1 METPDSRVQLVQA
14 ASAQLRQ
21 YLHTLPPEAWGRPSA
36 CHHWEVGDVVGHLI
50 LAAEFYLGAISRGLQ
65 GDTSPPAG
73 FPPAGTAN
81 AASWSVLFDPMSVA
95 RRESLGDQLLATFTA
110 TSDQLHQLLTEC
122 GPQHWETLCYHAA
135 SLLPVRAFVDLR
147 LTELVMHG
155 WDIHSRFE
163 PEAHLAPESLP
174 AFLELMTGVFRW
186 AFWPGPRRSAPVRYR
201 FEVTGPI
208 PLKTDIVVEGDQA
221 RLEPTEAAQANVT
234 FRCATEPFVLLFYGR
249 LPLPQAI
256 AAGRITAAGELDLI
270 PVFAQWF
277 RGV

>member
-21 YLHTLPPEAWGRPSA
+21 YLHTLPPESWRRPSA
-36 CHHWEVGDVVGHLI
+36 CHHWEVRDVVGYLI
-50 LAAEFYLGAISRGLQ
+50 LAAEFYLDVISRGLQ

-81 AASWSVLFDPMSVA
+81 AASWSTLFDPMSVA
-95 RRESLGDQLLATFTA
+95 RRENLGDQLLATFTA
-110 TSDQLHQLLTEC
+110 TSDQLHQLLAQC
-122 GPQHWETLCYHAA
+122 RPQDWETLCYHAA
-135 SLLPVRAFVDLR
+135 SLLPVRAFADLW
-147 LTELVMHG
+147 LAEVVMHG
-155 WDIHSRFE
+155 WDIRSRFE
-163 PEAHLAPESLP
+163 PEVHLAPESLP
-174 AFLELMTGVFRW
+174 AFLELITGVLQW
-186 AFWPGPRRSAPVRYR
+186 AFWPGTRRSTPTRYR

-221 RLEPTEAAQANVT
+221 RLEPAEAAQANVT
-234 FRCATEPFVLLFYGR
+234 FHCATEPFVLLLYGR
-249 LPLPQAI
+249 LTLPHAI
-256 AAGRITAAGELDLI
+256 AVGHMAAEGEMDLI

>member
-1 METPDSRVQLVQA
+1 METPDSRVKLAQA
-14 ASAQLRQ
+14 VSAQLRQ
-21 YLHTLPPEAWGRPSA
+21 YLHTLPPEAWRRPSA
-36 CHHWEVGDVVGHLI
+36 CHHWEVRDVVGHLI
-50 LAAEFYLGAISRGLQ
+50 LAAELYLGVISRGLQ

-81 AASWSVLFDPMSVA
+81 AASWSALFDPMSVA
-95 RRESLGDQLLATFTA
+95 RRESLGDQLLATFTT
-110 TSDQLHQLLTEC
+110 TSDQLHQLLAGC
-122 GPQHWETLCYHAA
+122 GPPDWETLCYHSA
-135 SLLPVRAFVDLR
+135 SLLPVRTFVDLR

-155 WDIHSRFE
+155 WDIRSQFE
-163 PEAHLAPESLP
+163 PEVHLAPESLP

-186 AFWPGPRRSAPVRYR
+186 AFWPGTRRPAPVRYR

-221 RLEPTEAAQANVT
+221 HLEPVEAAQANVT
-234 FRCATEPFVLLFYGR
+234 FHCATEPFILLLYGR
-249 LPLPQAI
+249 LALPQAI
-256 AAGRITAAGELDLI
+256 AAGRIAAEGDTELI

>member
-1 METPDSRVQLVQA
+1 METPDNRVKLVQA
-14 ASAQLRQ
+14 ASAQLGQ
-21 YLHTLPPEAWGRPSA
+21 YLHALPPASWRRPSA
-36 CHHWEVGDVVGHLI
+36 CQHWEVRDVVGHLI
-50 LAAEFYLGAISRGLQ
+50 LGAELYLGVISRGLQ

-81 AASWSVLFDPMSVA
+81 AASWSALFDPMSIA

-110 TSDQLHQLLTEC
+110 TSDQLHQLLAEC
-122 GPQHWETLCYHAA
+122 GPSDWETLCYHPA
-135 SLLPVRAFVDLR
+135 SLLPVRMVVDLR

-155 WDIHSRFE
+155 WDIRSRFE

-174 AFLELMTGVFRW
+174 AFLALMTGAFRW
-186 AFWPGPRRSAPVRYR
+186 AFWPGARRSAPVRYR

-221 RLEPTEAAQANVT
+221 RLEPVEAAQANVT
-234 FRCATEPFVLLFYGR
+234 FRCATEPFVLLLYGR
-249 LPLPQAI
+249 LTIPQAI
-256 AAGRITAAGELDLI
+256 VAGRMAAEGETEFI

>member
-1 METPDSRVQLVQA
+1 METPESRIQLTQA

-21 YLHTLPPEAWGRPSA
+21 YLHILPLEAWSRPSA
-36 CHHWEVGDVVGHLI
+36 CQHWEVRDVVGHLI
-50 LAAEFYLGAISRGLQ
+50 LAAELYLGAISRGLQ

-81 AASWSVLFDPMSVA
+81 AASWSALFDPMSVA

-110 TSDQLHQLLTEC
+110 TSDQLHQLLAGC
-122 GPQHWETLCYHAA
+122 SPQRWETLCYHAVG
-135 SLLPVRAFVDLR
+135 LLPVRMFVDLW

-155 WDIHSRFE
+155 WDIRSRFE

-174 AFLELMTGVFRW
+174 AFLELIPGVLQW
-186 AFWPGPRRSAPVRYR
+186 AFWPGAQRSAPTRYR
-201 FEVTGPI
+201 FEVTGSI
-208 PLKTDIVVEGDQA
+208 PLKIDIVAEGDQT
-221 RLEPTEAAQANVT
+221 RLEPAAAAQANVT
-234 FRCATEPFVLLFYGR
+234 FHCATEPFVLLLYGR
-249 LPLPQAI
+249 LTLPQAI
-256 AAGRITAAGELDLI
+256 AAGRIAAAGERELI